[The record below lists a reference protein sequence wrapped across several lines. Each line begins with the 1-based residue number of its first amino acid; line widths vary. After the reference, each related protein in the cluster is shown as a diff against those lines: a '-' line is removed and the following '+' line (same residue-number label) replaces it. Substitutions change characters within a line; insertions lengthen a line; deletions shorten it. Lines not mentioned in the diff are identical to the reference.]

1 MISFRLQVVL
11 ILAVILYFFLLFV
24 LLKKNRLILKY
35 SLLWVFSGVLM
46 LVLALFPGLLTELAR
61 LVGVY
66 DPVNAL
72 FAVITFCSILVM
84 VSLTSIVSNQNEK
97 IKRLVQQIAIL
108 EKEEHDE
115 AREGKE
121 QQTHV

>member
-11 ILAVILYFFLLFV
+11 ILAVILYFILLFV
-24 LLKKNRLILKY
+24 LLKENRLILKY
-35 SLLWVFSGVLM
+35 SLLWIFSGALM
-46 LVLALFPGLLTELAR
+46 LILALFPGLLTELAH

-72 FAVITFCSILVM
+72 FAVIAFCAILVM
-84 VSLTSIVSNQNEK
+84 VSLTSIVSTQNEK

-108 EKEEHDE
+108 EKEGHDE
-115 AREGKE
+115 VRERKE
-121 QQTHV
+121 QADV